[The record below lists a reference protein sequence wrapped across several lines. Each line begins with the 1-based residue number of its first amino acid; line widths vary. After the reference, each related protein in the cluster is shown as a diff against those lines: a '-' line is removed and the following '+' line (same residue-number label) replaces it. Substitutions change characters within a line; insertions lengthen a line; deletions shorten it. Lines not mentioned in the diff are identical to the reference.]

1 VIPIASVYSYDQ
13 QEAQQPTTTT
23 SITNNEFINELTQA
37 TANEIQQKFHIPTA
51 YEVSS
56 SSNNQANEQT
66 VHHSLSNS
74 NNFDQHHEQTSLI
87 GFKRSNELTRPS
99 SKKLLNNLS
108 RSASVSS
115 STQNQCGHENAGQ
128 ELCYLCHQRQRRNVP
143 VYLREEQE
151 LKEKEESQLLA
162 QYQHLKDMEY
172 HLKDQDK
179 RNNLRTD
186 RIKIDAFNLGVSEA
200 LKAKRSERPKT
211 SDISRSFIFR
221 KRCKTPPKYMRQQD
235 LAASLSQQIE
245 HKTNELNHFKQEND
259 YIEKMEQMQ
268 LAEE

>member
-1 VIPIASVYSYDQ
+1 LIPIASVFGLEQ
-13 QEAQQPTTTT
+13 QETQPSS
-23 SITNNEFINELTQA
+23 SITNTEFINELTQA
-37 TANEIQQKFHIPTA
+37 TANEIQTKFHIPTA
-51 YEVSS
+51 YEVSTA
-56 SSNNQANEQT
+56 SNNQAGEPV
-66 VHHSLSNS
+66 VHHSLNSS

-87 GFKRSNELTRPS
+87 GFKRSNELARPS

-108 RSASVSS
+108 RSAS
-115 STQNQCGHENAGQ
+115 QNQCGHENAGQ

-172 HLKDQDK
+172 HLKDQEK
-179 RNNLRTD
+179 RNNLRAD
-186 RIKIDAFNLGVSEA
+186 RMKIDAFNLGVSEA
-200 LKAKRSERPKT
+200 IKAKRSERPKT

-221 KRCKTPPKYMRQQD
+221 KRCKTPPKYIRQLD
-235 LAASLSQQIE
+235 LAASLDQQIE
-245 HKTNELNHFKQEND
+245 EKANELNHFKQEND

>member
-1 VIPIASVYSYDQ
+1 
-13 QEAQQPTTTT
+13 
-23 SITNNEFINELTQA
+23 
-37 TANEIQQKFHIPTA
+37 
-51 YEVSS
+51 VSS
-56 SSNNQANEQT
+56 SSNNQANEQI

-268 LAEE
+268 LAEEYENLQVVINFFFYFKFFLYI